1 MSVDLRPGATALE
14 APMTVP
20 MASTVAS
27 QWKAIGSALS
37 QTQAVQNASIP
48 PASWTGAA
56 AEAASA
62 EIQKFGTKVSGISQA
77 FPSPV
82 QAMEA
87 WDERVQT
94 TITAVQGFQAQ
105 WDEAIAKYRK
115 DMADIDARV
124 VADEEYRA
132 DVDRTKARAAL
143 RGAQAPLRKSYEDQI
158 QQLDKAASDAAGVIR
173 GTAESM
179 VPPEVLKAGRNA
191 VGASLFG
198 SDMPIASG
206 AAQWEYAR
214 EVAPRMAEDLQ
225 KAADSKQPLS
235 VEQVKELQEKW
246 GDKLK
251 NPYFVMALA
260 DEYRKKHGGTGDYS
274 DMLNRVAFNAAGE
287 EQYRESDNVIRNAFT
302 NSIGT
307 AMVLSTGGVN
317 ASGANGLATSEGYAE
332 VKAALR
338 GSDGRTIAQIESD
351 NTASFI
357 ETGTKRYSHLFSGER
372 VTLRGY
378 DVFTQ
383 ATGYAASK
391 NPDLA
396 FGKSVYEG
404 GDNSLAAK
412 LVQYDHEHKRG
423 LATATALDDQSDL
436 YSLAK
441 STQAD
446 KTALEQSRDPLQ
458 SLYLLSDTPNSMQTE
473 GFASSYHQ
481 LAVGEQSRLD
491 AVRGFLQQETSFEV
505 NGDWDRDGH
514 KSNEKIPMARYL
526 TGSRNYG
533 GKRFRGFIDNGDAF
547 GAMIED
553 VTHPL
558 DEDARTILGGA
569 SGQAANSQAKIVGE
583 FVAGYQDGLDFDGDK
598 EGDQDKFGATNWKL
612 RSHAGTILGPWIES
626 FAEMDSDNAGK
637 PVVAARDAVGAGRG
651 ASFRLSPKLR
661 DSLYAK
667 GGLFT
672 DLAFDNPK
680 QISGQD
686 TLDPFDD
693 RFEGGRPPAHTVIQ
707 AAAYASYKD
716 DLIHAMANRET
727 DPQKWQRGVAGAVN
741 KWGGLFEHLAGSTT
755 GVEGLRYEE
764 IAQRNKV
771 IRAGIDAMTSIVPIP
786 GPKIVDV
793 LASAAIKEGEN
804 ALLAQ
809 LLPTDFTSQ
818 VLDSAINSHYSASE
832 TVADTLVETYSSRAD
847 WPNPEHKSKA
857 ELISEFLREEEEF
870 QNDPVKRDKNG
881 NFPPYG
887 AMREEQQERFRSFL
901 KERTYLEQPLEAAD
915 KTTFTHFAKMRIAQR

>member
-1 MSVDLRPGATALE
+1 MSVDLRPGSTALE

-27 QWKAIGSALS
+27 QWKAVGSALS
-37 QTQAVQNASIP
+37 QSQAVQNASIP

-87 WDERVQT
+87 WNERVQT

-143 RGAQAPLRKSYEDQI
+143 RGAQAPLKKSYEDQI
-158 QQLDKAASDAAGVIR
+158 QQLDKAASDAAKAIR
-173 GTAESM
+173 GSAESM

-214 EVAPRMAEDLQ
+214 EVAPQMAEDLQ

-235 VEQVKELQEKW
+235 VEQVKELQERW
-246 GDKLK
+246 GDKLQ
-251 NPYFVMALA
+251 NPYFVMAFA

-274 DMLNRVAFNAAGE
+274 DMLNRLLLNVAGE
-287 EQYRESDNVIRNAFT
+287 MKLDESENLVRNSLT
-302 NSIGT
+302 KSIGT

-317 ASGANGLATSEGYAE
+317 ASGANGLAISESYAE

-338 GSDGRTIAQIESD
+338 GNDGKPIAQVESE
-351 NTASFI
+351 NIASFI
-357 ETGTKRYSHLFSGER
+357 ETGRKQYQPVFR
-372 VTLRGY
+372 VGRISLQGY
-378 DVFTQ
+378 DIFAQ

-391 NPDLA
+391 NADLA
-396 FGKSVYEG
+396 FGQAVYEG

-412 LVQYDHEHKRG
+412 LVQFDHEVVGGRIKATG
-423 LATATALDDQSDL
+423 LSVPGPYTLVRYTN
-436 YSLAK
+436 
-441 STQAD
+441 AD
-446 KTALEQSRDPLQ
+446 KDSFNQSWDPLQ
-458 SLYLLSDTPNSMQTE
+458 SLYLLSDTPDSMQTE
-473 GFASSYHQ
+473 GFASAHHQ
-481 LAVGEQSRLD
+481 LAVGEQSRLG

-505 NGDWDRDGH
+505 NGDWDRDGQ
-514 KSNEKIPMARYL
+514 KSDEKIRMARYL

-533 GKRFRGFIDNGDAF
+533 GSRFRGFIDNGDAF
-547 GAMIED
+547 GTMIED
-553 VTHPL
+553 VTRPL
-558 DEDARTILGGA
+558 DEDSRTILGGA
-569 SGQAANSQAKIVGE
+569 SGQAANSQAKIVGD
-583 FVAGYQDGLDFDGDK
+583 FVAGYQDGLDFNRQPGVA
-598 EGDQDKFGATNWKL
+598 ENKFGATNWKL
-612 RSHAGTILGPWIES
+612 RSHTGTILGPWIES
-626 FAEMDSDNAGK
+626 FAQMDSDNAGN
-637 PVVAARDAVGAGRG
+637 PVVAAKDSVGNGRG
-651 ASFRLSPKLR
+651 SQFSLSPKLR

-680 QISGQD
+680 QITGQD
-686 TLDPFDD
+686 TLNPFDD
-693 RFEGGRPPAHTVIQ
+693 RFEGGRPPAHSVIQ
-707 AAAYASYKD
+707 AAAYASYKH
-716 DLIHAMANRET
+716 DLIHAMANREA
-727 DPQKWQRGVAGAVN
+727 DPQKWQEGVADAVN
-741 KWGGLFEHLAGSTT
+741 KWGGLFEHLAGSTA

-771 IRAGIDAMTSIVPIP
+771 IRAGIDAISSLVPIP

-793 LASAAIKEGEN
+793 LASAAIKEGKN
-804 ALLAQ
+804 ALLDQ
-809 LLPTDFTSQ
+809 LLPTDFNSQ
-818 VLDSAINSHYSASE
+818 ALESAINSHYSASE
-832 TVADTLVETYSSRAD
+832 RVTDTLVETYSSRAD
-847 WPNPEHKSKA
+847 WPNSEHKTKA
-857 ELISEFLREEEEF
+857 ELIAEFLREEAEF
-870 QNDPVKRDKNG
+870 QNDPVKRDKDG

-887 AMREEQQERFRSFL
+887 AMSEEQQGRYRSFL
-901 KERTYLEQPLEAAD
+901 KERTYLKQPLEAAD
-915 KTTFTHFAKMRIAQR
+915 NTTFTQFAKMRIAQR